1 MTASSPELHIV
12 IVGAGTGGLCLA
24 HGLKQAGISVAVYE
38 RDTSRTRD
46 EGLQGYRLGI
56 DPDGSRAL
64 HACLPPQLFDTLIAT
79 CARPPEYFNMMT
91 EKRKEVLSTDGW
103 GAEPG
108 ADPVNSE
115 KSVSRM
121 TLRQVLLTGIE
132 DIVHFGKKF
141 THYAA
146 SNEHEVT
153 AHFDDGSSATGTVLV
168 GADGTG
174 SPVRRNYLPH
184 ARLEDTGMIA
194 IGGKAPLTAATR
206 ALLTPKMLDGMTLI
220 FAPKGYG
227 AVIYAMEFPWD
238 ADGAPKTGI
247 GSTEAELIARWPG
260 LTFDN
265 TRDYITV
272 SVAGAAKRLP
282 SGIMDMKGPQLHA
295 LVGELTRTWHPDLRR
310 LVALADPLSFFP
322 INIRT
327 SMPVPQ
333 WPTTNITLIGDAIHT
348 MTPGRGIGANTAL
361 RDARLLCQNL
371 TAARD
376 GKAPLLTAIRDYETQ
391 MIDYGFDAVKKSR
404 KQMTASNPI
413 HTPVIGRAMLATMRT
428 TMRAINHI
436 PPVKNGMARAQRAD
450 RGHDRTS
457 DLAKAQR

>member
-1 MTASSPELHIV
+1 
-12 IVGAGTGGLCLA
+12 
-24 HGLKQAGISVAVYE
+24 
-38 RDTSRTRD
+38 
-46 EGLQGYRLGI
+46 
-56 DPDGSRAL
+56 
-64 HACLPPQLFDTLIAT
+64 
-79 CARPPEYFNMMT
+79 
-91 EKRKEVLSTDGW
+91 
-103 GAEPG
+103 
-108 ADPVNSE
+108 
-115 KSVSRM
+115 
-121 TLRQVLLTGIE
+121 
-132 DIVHFGKKF
+132 
-141 THYAA
+141 
-146 SNEHEVT
+146 
-153 AHFDDGSSATGTVLV
+153 
-168 GADGTG
+168 
-174 SPVRRNYLPH
+174 VRRNYLPD

-282 SGIMDMKGPQLHA
+282 SGIMDMRGPELHA

-391 MIDYGFDAVKKSR
+391 MIGYGFDAVKKSR

-450 RGHDRTS
+450 RGHDRT
-457 DLAKAQR
+457 